1 MFKGLVTVQREK
13 MAEGDRLNLNEAF
26 KHLKLKHKHYAKSLA
41 MYMADKQL
49 AVKIHQVDNKT
60 REDLLE

>member
-26 KHLKLKHKHYAKSLA
+26 KHLNLKPKQYAKSLQT
-41 MYMADKQL
+41 YMADKDL
-49 AVKIHQVDNKT
+49 A
-60 REDLLE
+60 